1 MPSRP
6 APRITIKD
14 LAREL
19 GMSVAT
25 VARAFHAG
33 AAIAE
38 TTRAQVLSR
47 AAALGYQPNALAR
60 GMITRRT
67 RIVGVVVSDLHN
79 PFYPEALSRLCATLQ
94 QAGCNTMLVTGR
106 EGPAGLMTGH
116 EGVAEGPAGAEAA
129 ALRLLLSYQPEC
141 VVILATTLSSDAA
154 AACEAAGTPLLYLNR
169 FPGEVRAESIVCDNE
184 AGAAAL
190 TAHLLAQGARRPAFI
205 GGLAEASTQAE
216 RRAGFRRACAEAGLA
231 PREQPAGAFT
241 YEAGFDAALA
251 LLTGPEPPDALFCAS
266 DILALGALEAA
277 RHRLGLRVPQDLK
290 VAGFDDIPMSAWPSH
305 DLTTLRQPLEAM
317 LQAALRWLGQVLDG
331 APPPPRLTR
340 LPGTLVPRGSTASSP
355 QKDTPCHTH

>member
-25 VARAFHAG
+25 VARAFHEG

-38 TTRAQVLSR
+38 ATRAQVLSR

-79 PFYPEALSRLCATLQ
+79 PFYPEALSLLCATLQ
-94 QAGCNTMLVTGR
+94 QAGCNMMLVSGG
-106 EGPAGLMTGH
+106 ED
-116 EGVAEGPAGAEAA
+116 PAGAEAA
-129 ALRLLLSYQPEC
+129 ALRLLLSYQPAA
-141 VVILATTLSSDAA
+141 VVILATTLGSEAA
-154 AACEAAGTPLLYLNR
+154 AACAAAGTPLLYLNR
-169 FPGEVRAESIVCDNE
+169 FPGEARAESILCDNE

-205 GGLAEASTQAE
+205 GGMADASTQAE
-216 RRAGFRRACAEAGLA
+216 RRAGFRRACAEAGIA
-231 PREQPAGAFT
+231 AREHPAGAFS
-241 YEAGFDAALA
+241 YQAGHDAALA

-266 DILALGALEAA
+266 DILAIGVLEAA

-317 LQAALRWLGQVLDG
+317 LQAALRWLGQVLEG

-340 LPGTLVPRGSTASSP
+340 LPGTLLPRGSTASSP